1 MSEYSLNLFEDRL
14 GLRDEATWPLGEGYR
29 IIYVVEGEVD
39 IAGAAGHSSTHG
51 QNSAWLGTGACVARA
66 TTDQTRLWRWDLV
79 PGATGGRPAED
90 SVAAASCI
98 QAPSSTGMT
107 WWYYRVRAG
116 IPAISTMLTCAPS
129 TA

>member
-1 MSEYSLNLFEDRL
+1 MLGNLVTNSQDLLGWKERMRETGYPGGPGNERRWLYLHYSIDALNWF
-14 GLRDEATWPLGEGYR
+14 P
-29 IIYVVEGEVD
+29 
-39 IAGAAGHSSTHG
+39 AG
-51 QNSAWLGTGACVARA
+51 CVARW
-66 TTDQTRLWRWDLV
+66 Q
-79 PGATGGRPAED
+79 D